1 VADFEHTSDRP
12 PAKAAGIV
20 VGVVLSVLFTWLLA
34 ALGSVSF
41 GSGVTIVVLV
51 LFLGWTVFALLDVAD
66 VEP

>member
-1 VADFEHTSDRP
+1 MADLDQASHRT

-20 VGVVLSVLFTWLLA
+20 VGIVLCVLFTWLLA
-34 ALGSVSF
+34 VLGSVSV

-51 LFLGWTVFALLDVAD
+51 LFLGWTVFALLDAVD

>member
-1 VADFEHTSDRP
+1 MADFGHTSDRP

-20 VGVVLSVLFTWLLA
+20 VGVALSVLFTWLLA
-34 ALGSVSF
+34 ALGGVSF

-51 LFLGWTVFALLDVAD
+51 LFLGWTVFALLDAAD